1 MRLQK
6 KTGRVVCGVSLH
18 TQVYKEVEKWAGIE
32 NRTISNMI
40 AQLTIE
46 AIKERQAK
54 VRDEVEA

>member
-1 MRLQK
+1 M
-6 KTGRVVCGVSLH
+6 
-18 TQVYKEVEKWAGIE
+18 YKEVEKWAGIE